1 VAERSRPT
9 SHDVA
14 RAAGVSQSTVSLVLS
29 GRWAGRVSAATAE
42 RVRRS
47 AEGLRYQPN
56 LAARALRLER
66 AGTVLL
72 LVPVLTNPFFGH
84 LHMGVARAAD
94 EHEIGVVVC
103 PLQAEDGS
111 GPLPLP
117 RQVLDGVI
125 TCSIDDTVSPE
136 HWRGLR
142 WVALDSAP
150 ATTDAVINMDVA
162 DGLRQSVRHLVGLGH
177 RRLGYVRA
185 GRSAWT
191 FATRYAAVRDELDR
205 RPGISLVE
213 LRSTFVM
220 AEIKAHITRLLDVV
234 DRPTALLCE
243 DDNFALAAYRAAHDL
258 GLSVPADLSVVGCDD
273 LPLASLLTPELT
285 TLRLPAEELGRA
297 GVEALLGKEPAD
309 AVRAGA
315 PLPTTLIVRGSTAP
329 PRSR

>member
-1 VAERSRPT
+1 VPERSRPT

-29 GRWAGRVSAATAE
+29 GRWAGRVSEATAE

-47 AEGLRYQPN
+47 AEGLAYQPN

-66 AGTVLL
+66 AGTILL

-84 LHMGVARAAD
+84 LHMGVTRAA
-94 EHEIGVVVC
+94 EQHEIGVVVC

-125 TCSIDDTVSPE
+125 TCSIDDTVSAD
-136 HWRGLR
+136 HLHGLR

-150 ATTDAVINMDVA
+150 ATTGTVLNMDVA
-162 DGLRQSVRHLVGLGH
+162 DGMRQSVRHLVGLGH
-177 RRLGYVRA
+177 RRLGYIRA
-185 GRSAWT
+185 DRTAWT
-191 FATRYAAVRDELDR
+191 FETRYAAVLEELDR
-205 RPGISLVE
+205 HPGVDLVE
-213 LRSTFVM
+213 MRSTFLM
-220 AEIKAHITRLLDVV
+220 ADIKTHITELLDVD

-243 DDNFALAAYRAAHDL
+243 DDNFALAGYRAAHDL
-258 GLSVPADLSVVGCDD
+258 GLSIPADLSVVGCDD
-273 LPLASLLTPELT
+273 LPLARLLTPELT

-297 GVEALLGKEPAD
+297 GVEALLGGQPTG
-309 AVRAGA
+309 AVHDGV

-329 PRSR
+329 PPPR